1 MSIHQS
7 ESASFENPYKR
18 KHNFPIRH
26 PVSECN
32 PYEMYAKQTEPPD
45 QIKMHP
51 CYKDLL
57 ARI

>member
-7 ESASFENPYKR
+7 ESASFKNPYKW

-26 PVSECN
+26 PVSERN
-32 PYEMYAKQTEPPD
+32 PYEMHAKQTEPPD

-51 CYKDLL
+51 CYKDL
-57 ARI
+57 